1 MLFLVNDHCVQINL
15 SVTVSI
21 WNNIISTINGELPE
35 FQTLDEGIDYTM
47 THLGTYSKG
56 LNDEYYVDNRWL
68 EVRDD
73 VNFQEHILHVFQE
86 DGTYLRI
93 LEGDINSGTW
103 EENVGG
109 LIVKYADKHELYECI
124 FLNEDF
130 FILQKHGDQSIRG
143 QRKYFFMV
151 REGFGRGYDWSE
163 LLELMFKVYRS
174 NMLYF
179 IFLIF
184 VVMAVV
190 ISLVFSFI

>member
-93 LEGDINSGTW
+93 LEGDITAEPG
-103 EENVGG
+103 
-109 LIVKYADKHELYECI
+109 
-124 FLNEDF
+124 
-130 FILQKHGDQSIRG
+130 
-143 QRKYFFMV
+143 RKMLA
-151 REGFGRGYDWSE
+151 GSS
-163 LLELMFKVYRS
+163 S
-174 NMLYF
+174 NMPINTNF
-179 IFLIF
+179 
-184 VVMAVV
+184 MN
-190 ISLVFSFI
+190 VFF